1 LILITITSMLTNNP
15 ETSQK
20 KVDLF
25 VNTDFSGIE
34 SGNKDDIVEPRD
46 SNNYRFRTYVNGIV
60 EIQNLQDFI
69 IKLSAVTSL
78 IVVSCPRLL
87 IARHFLYKDNDNDN
101 IVTIYLTVSLSEQ
114 ILLVVIA
121 SYFIMIEDLDGIY
134 HAQYYRNVVPNLISI
149 GKIETWWRKHFSLL
163 GIILAT
169 KFFIMNRC
177 INSTYIYIFL
187 FSMFNLGMN
196 RLFQIKNLN

>member
-1 LILITITSMLTNNP
+1 MLTNNP

-25 VNTDFSGIE
+25 VNADFLESESE

-69 IKLSAVTSL
+69 IKLSVVTSL

-87 IARHFLYKDNDNDN
+87 IARHFLYKDNDNDY
-101 IVTIYLTVSLSEQ
+101 IVTIYLTVSLTEQ
-114 ILLVVIA
+114 ILLMVIA
-121 SYFIMIEDLDGIY
+121 SYFIMLEDLDGIY
-134 HAQYYRNVVPNLISI
+134 YAQYNRNVVPNLVSI
-149 GKIETWWRKHFSLL
+149 GKIEIWWAKHFSLL

-169 KFFIMNRC
+169 KFVLMNRY
-177 INSTYIYIFL
+177 INSTYIYIL
-187 FSMFNLGMN
+187 LVSMFNLGVR
-196 RLFQIKNLN
+196 RLLIATPANWNIVR